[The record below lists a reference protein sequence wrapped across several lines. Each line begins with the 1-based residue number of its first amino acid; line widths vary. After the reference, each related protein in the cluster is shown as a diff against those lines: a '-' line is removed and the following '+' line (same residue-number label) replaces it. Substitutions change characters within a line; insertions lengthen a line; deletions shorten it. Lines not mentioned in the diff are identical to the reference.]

1 MTDPSLLTT
10 WRETSRFKNLLN
22 PIRDPSAA
30 WGVDVAEH
38 LVEYAQSI
46 GLDLSSEYDA
56 QQHQLTPQ
64 RNHKSRLPSDDSPP
78 PSSPSSPESV
88 DFAQAALILQG
99 STSIYSRKIESLYTL
114 AFAAVSTINQLS
126 TGQDGPGRK
135 DKGRNQRNGDNDDD
149 NNDGNDN
156 NDDGSDNDAT
166 FNPDHIQFL
175 VLDDDDDVDQQN
187 DLQRQQLT
195 KQTISGIDEGDGPQ
209 NNSRANDIEGD
220 DGEDQDTTR
229 LRPVPHMLMQNVS
242 ISDGN
247 MDRAN
252 FKLRA
257 ALTHSSGVFL
267 TDGCPLVDENLNMEP
282 TRLTP
287 SRGSA
292 FVGSAEV
299 SASDH
304 HDTPLGQ
311 VPNIEPPI
319 MGDDDDHGMGSFD
332 DIGDDPPIIS
342 QTLESSAGALR
353 QASTGDANAV
363 APADAELHPQGQLEA
378 DTEQEPEPMDPF
390 EMYDQHEE
398 VPKLIKPL
406 KIGLSRRPRD
416 LTRRRASALYVPPSA
431 NCSNTTGRSANT
443 AAVSERAANSAIGDS
458 SFDVC
463 DMIDAA
469 IGRIPKTATLTSYVC
484 VPAARDTVQ
493 MLTRRRRKNNRRA
506 RQEGPSRVGV
516 QVADDGSGLIPD
528 PQREGDGLYAARAH
542 ARRVQEDDFNF
553 PEDDG
558 DLDLDDGDRLNSSI
572 GNGSLDPEEDVQVT
586 RGSGNGIPGTL
597 QCSADSGLDEEPFL
611 LQMGNGGNLVPG
623 GVGVGGPGGDETLS
637 GLDHAFMD
645 DSGYVGG
652 GGLGHGQDAM
662 MMIDSNQPH
671 NQLAALASSYTET
684 CAKYLAETAWMWEKR
699 VVDYRLAERVEEWTA
714 RIQPVLEREEERDEF
729 NIRTCGLAIIDRL
742 KEFNLSDGARMSN
755 VIGAPQ
761 KFEVCRSFLASLQLA
776 NQGNVCLVR
785 DPSEEGTVCD
795 PVLRLGGGG
804 SGPTDEEE
812 TTGDEQHLEGPVFV
826 TPSGGGE
833 GGKKTRRKR
842 PRSPTSSDAATRP
855 SLRSRMND
863 SQLL

>member
-1 MTDPSLLTT
+1 MTDPSLLST

-30 WGVDVAEH
+30 WGVDIAEH

-46 GLDLSSEYDA
+46 GLDLSTEFDA

-64 RNHKSRLPSDDSPP
+64 RNHKSRLPLDDSSP

-99 STSIYSRKIESLYTL
+99 SSSIYSRKVESLYTL

-126 TGQDGPGRK
+126 TGQDGAGRK
-135 DKGRNQRNGDNDDD
+135 EKGRNHRNGDN
-149 NNDGNDN
+149 NDEDN
-156 NDDGSDNDAT
+156 NDDDSDNDVT

-175 VLDDDDDVDQQN
+175 VLDDDDDVDQEN
-187 DLQRQQLT
+187 NLQRQQFTT
-195 KQTISGIDEGDGPQ
+195 KTITDNDEGVAQQ
-209 NNSRANDIEGD
+209 NSSSNEMEGD
-220 DGEDQDTTR
+220 DGEDQDSTR
-229 LRPVPHMLMQNVS
+229 LRPMPQMLKQNVS

-247 MDRAN
+247 MDRAK

-282 TRLTP
+282 TRLRP
-287 SRGSA
+287 SRGSS

-299 SASDH
+299 SPSNR

-311 VPNIEPPI
+311 APNIEPPI
-319 MGDDDDHGMGSFD
+319 MDDVGDHDMGSFD
-332 DIGDDPPIIS
+332 DIGSDPPIIS
-342 QTLESSAGALR
+342 QTLESNAGPLR
-353 QASTGDANAV
+353 QASTGDANTV
-363 APADAELHPQGQLEA
+363 APADAALELQAQFE
-378 DTEQEPEPMDPF
+378 ESEPEPEPIDPF

-398 VPKLIKPL
+398 IPKLIKPL

-416 LTRRRASALYVPPSA
+416 LTRRQASALYVPLQ
-431 NCSNTTGRSANT
+431 SNGNTINRSQNNT
-443 AAVSERAANSAIGDS
+443 AAGEGMARSAIGDS

-463 DMIDAA
+463 NMIDAA
-469 IGRIPKTATLTSYVC
+469 IGQIPKTATLTSYVC
-484 VPAARDTVQ
+484 VPVARDIVA
-493 MLTRRRRKNNRRA
+493 MLARRRRKNNKRV
-506 RQEGPSRVGV
+506 RQEGLNRVGV
-516 QVADDGSGLIPD
+516 QVADDGCGLIPD
-528 PQREGDGLYAARAH
+528 PHREGDELFAARAH
-542 ARRVQEDDFNF
+542 ARRVQEDDFSF

-558 DLDLDDGDRLNSSI
+558 DFDLDVVDRIDNSS

-586 RGSGNGIPGTL
+586 RGSGNGAL
-597 QCSADSGLDEEPFL
+597 QGFGDSGLDEEPVL
-611 LQMGNGGNLVPG
+611 LQMGSGGNLVPG
-623 GVGVGGPGGDETLS
+623 VGGPEGDETLS

-652 GGLGHGQDAM
+652 GGLGQDAM
-662 MMIDSNQPH
+662 MMMVSNQPH
-671 NQLAALASSYTET
+671 NQLATLASSYTET
-684 CAKYLAETAWMWEKR
+684 CAKYLAETAWLWEKR
-699 VVDYRLAERVEEWTA
+699 VVDHRLAERVEDWTA

-742 KEFNLSDGARMSN
+742 KELNLSDGARMSN
-755 VIGAPQ
+755 VIGAPF

-804 SGPTDEEE
+804 SGPTDEE
-812 TTGDEQHLEGPVFV
+812 TTGDEQHLEEAVFV
-826 TPSGGGE
+826 TPSGR
-833 GGKKTRRKR
+833 GKKSRRKR

-855 SLRSRMND
+855 SLRSRLND
-863 SQLL
+863 SEQQ

>member
-1 MTDPSLLTT
+1 MTDPSLLTS

-46 GLDLSSEYDA
+46 GIDLSSEFDA

-64 RNHKSRLPSDDSPP
+64 RNKQKSRLPSDDSPP

-126 TGQDGPGRK
+126 NGQDGPGRK

-149 NNDGNDN
+149 NNDSNDN
-156 NDDGSDNDAT
+156 NDDDSDNDAT
-166 FNPDHIQFL
+166 FNPDQIQFL
-175 VLDDDDDVDQQN
+175 LLDDDDDDDQQN
-187 DLQRQQLT
+187 DLRKQQIT
-195 KQTISGIDEGDGPQ
+195 KQTITGNDEGDATR
-209 NNSRANDIEGD
+209 NKTHNNDIEGD
-220 DGEDQDTTR
+220 DGEDQDATR

-257 ALTHSSGVFL
+257 ALTHPSGVFL

-287 SRGSA
+287 SRRSA
-292 FVGSAEV
+292 YVGSVEV
-299 SASDH
+299 SPSNR
-304 HDTPLGQ
+304 HDAPLGQ
-311 VPNIEPPI
+311 APNIEPPI
-319 MGDDDDHGMGSFD
+319 MDDDGDQDMGSYD
-332 DIGDDPPIIS
+332 EIGDDPPIIS
-342 QTLESSAGALR
+342 QTMESSAGALR

-363 APADAELHPQGQLEA
+363 ASADVVLDPQAHPEPE
-378 DTEQEPEPMDPF
+378 TEPEPEPMDPF

-398 VPKLIKPL
+398 VPKLIKPV

-416 LTRRRASALYVPPSA
+416 LTRCRASALYVPPPA
-431 NCSNTTGRSANT
+431 NGSNTAGRSPNT
-443 AAVSERAANSAIGDS
+443 AAASKRAANSICDS
-458 SFDVC
+458 SSDVC

-484 VPAARDTVQ
+484 VPAARDSVQ

-506 RQEGPSRVGV
+506 RQEGPSRIGV
-516 QVADDGSGLIPD
+516 QVADDGSGLNPD
-528 PQREGDGLYAARAH
+528 TQREGDELFAARIH
-542 ARRVQEDDFNF
+542 ARRVQEDDFSF
-553 PEDDG
+553 PEYDG
-558 DLDLDDGDRLNSSI
+558 DLNLDDGDRLDSSC

-586 RGSGNGIPGTL
+586 RGSTL
-597 QCSADSGLDEEPFL
+597 HGSADSGLDEPFL

-623 GVGVGGPGGDETLS
+623 GAGVGGPAGDETLS

-662 MMIDSNQPH
+662 MMMDSNQPH
-671 NQLAALASSYTET
+671 NQLSALASSYTET

-729 NIRTCGLAIIDRL
+729 NIRTSGLAIIARL
-742 KEFNLSDGARMSN
+742 KELNLSDGGRMSN
-755 VIGAPQ
+755 VISAPQ

-776 NQGNVCLVR
+776 NQGNVCIVR

-804 SGPTDEEE
+804 SGPTEEEE
-812 TTGDEQHLEGPVFV
+812 TTGDEQHLEEPVFV

-833 GGKKTRRKR
+833 RGKKTRRKR
-842 PRSPTSSDAATRP
+842 PRSPTSSGATTRP

-863 SQLL
+863 SESQ